1 MIGGRYRLVGRLGAG
16 GMGTVWK
23 AYDEVIGREVA
34 VKEPRAERVSD
45 GDREVLFAR
54 LEREARAAAQVD
66 HPSVVAIHDVVTVD
80 RRPWIVMEFIR
91 GRSLADVLAEGTLTP
106 ARAARIA
113 LPVAGALAAAHEI
126 KVLHRDVK
134 PGNVML
140 ARSGHV
146 LLTDFGIAQV
156 EGEMPLTEPGAVVG
170 SPEYMAPER
179 VLGRAPGPESDFFSL
194 GVLLYTALEGFS
206 PFRRPTAPATF
217 QAVLHADPPAPAQ
230 AGELAGLVMRL
241 LSKKPQARPDIGEIV
256 SVLERAAGPDPV
268 PVGPP
273 PSGKGARGRRRL
285 RTGLAAL
292 TASVVTGATVAAL
305 MWPGAGRPGSGA
317 SEIPEGWKLQ
327 HKLGASLAVP
337 DDYEAH
343 VSPDAVAF
351 QEHEG
356 QVHRQVVLLRWD
368 VPQGSAKERAE
379 YFYREYTA
387 NKAFTDVRIVLFE
400 VEVEGRRSTALTMTY
415 RPVGGRL
422 WRKSEL
428 FHNAGGE
435 LWKIIVDSA
444 VTNELDTGAD
454 ELFNGAVD
462 TLRTS

>member
-80 RRPWIVMEFIR
+80 RRPWNVMEFIR

-113 LPVAGALAAAHEI
+113 L
-126 KVLHRDVK
+126 
-134 PGNVML
+134 
-140 ARSGHV
+140 
-146 LLTDFGIAQV
+146 
-156 EGEMPLTEPGAVVG
+156 
-170 SPEYMAPER
+170 
-179 VLGRAPGPESDFFSL
+179 
-194 GVLLYTALEGFS
+194 
-206 PFRRPTAPATF
+206 
-217 QAVLHADPPAPAQ
+217 
-230 AGELAGLVMRL
+230 
-241 LSKKPQARPDIGEIV
+241 
-256 SVLERAAGPDPV
+256 
-268 PVGPP
+268 
-273 PSGKGARGRRRL
+273 
-285 RTGLAAL
+285 
-292 TASVVTGATVAAL
+292 

-317 SEIPEGWKLQ
+317 SEFPKGWKLQ

-337 DDYEAH
+337 GDYEAH

-356 QVHRQVVLLRWD
+356 QVNRQVVLLRWD